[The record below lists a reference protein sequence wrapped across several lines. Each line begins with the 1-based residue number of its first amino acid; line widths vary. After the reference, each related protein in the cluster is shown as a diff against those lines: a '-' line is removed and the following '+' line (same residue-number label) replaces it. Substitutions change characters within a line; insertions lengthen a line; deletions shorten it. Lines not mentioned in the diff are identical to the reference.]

1 MSGEKVTFDFNIKQY
16 YHQSN
21 LVYKTALIAELFLIP
36 FFWAT
41 AGFEV
46 GFVYLLAMVFTVLAI
61 IINQKKRYGL
71 ASLIFILTIT
81 ASSIISFYILGPG
94 AGFSFYF
101 FNLSVLIVFTNWKK
115 EYKLVGIILE
125 IIIFM
130 ISILIQNQINPLIVS
145 SPSYLTHLQV
155 INALF
160 NIAGVANSSYYYL
173 KIAKAYHMD
182 ILQLANTDQLTS
194 LANRNSFVNYYDE
207 IKKKI
212 DTGLGVLMI
221 DVDKFKNIN
230 DTYGHLCG
238 DYVLKQIANIFISQ
252 TKPAGMLARY
262 GGEEFVYI
270 FGTNNE
276 EEVEQTAEN
285 LRKAVAEYTFS
296 YNSIDFNITISI
308 GAIYRKP
315 EKDHCN
321 TKLLTLADELLYES
335 KERGRN
341 LVTFKII

>member
-21 LVYKTALIAELFLIP
+21 LVYKTAFFAELFLIP
-36 FFWAT
+36 FFWIT

-46 GFVYLLAMVFTVLAI
+46 AFISFLVMILTVIAI
-61 IINQKKRYGL
+61 FINRKKRYGL
-71 ASLIFILTIT
+71 ASLIFISAIT
-81 ASSIISFYILGPG
+81 LSSIISFYIFGPG
-94 AGFSFYF
+94 AGFSYYF
-101 FNLSVLIVFTNWKK
+101 FNLAVLIVFTNWKK
-115 EYKLVGIILE
+115 EYKIIGIVAE
-125 IIIFM
+125 III
-130 ISILIQNQINPLIVS
+130 IIASILSQNQITPLVVAT
-145 SPSYLTHLQV
+145 PTYLTHLQV
-155 INALF
+155 INAVL
-160 NIAGVANSSYYYL
+160 NIAGVSSSSYYYL
-173 KIAKAYHMD
+173 KIAKAYQID

-194 LANRNSFVNYYDE
+194 LANRNSFVNFYDE
-207 IKKKI
+207 IKKKV

-252 TKPAGMLARY
+252 AKPAGMLARY
-262 GGEEFVYI
+262 GGEEFVYV
-270 FGTNNE
+270 FPTNNV

-285 LRKAVAEYTFS
+285 LRKGVEEYTFS

-308 GAIYRKP
+308 GAIYRKA
-315 EKDHCN
+315 DNNQCN
-321 TKLLTLADELLYES
+321 IKLLTLADELLYQS
-335 KERGRN
+335 KEKGRN